1 MTEHILD
8 ITEQSGTL
16 RTRYEQLV
24 FEQDGET
31 TVSVPLSE
39 LATVVVSNN
48 RVRYSH
54 ALLAGIAQAGATLVV
69 CDEKHLPAAMLLPLA
84 GHHVQAERFRIQA
97 DVKKTTRKRLWQQ
110 IVRAK
115 LRAQGTLLQ
124 ELRGDDLGIGRMV
137 DRVRSGD
144 KDNMEARAARRYWG
158 ALFADPDF
166 QRSRDADD
174 QNRHLNYGYAVLRA
188 VVARAICG
196 VGLHPSLGLHHH
208 NRYDAFCLADDLME
222 PYRPLVDRA
231 VVRWVEH
238 HDPAGP
244 LDQATRKHLIKSLT
258 GRVGLEGEQRTLFD
272 ALRRYASSLVKV
284 LEGKRDRLL
293 IPEL

>member
-8 ITEQSGTL
+8 ISEQSGTL
-16 RTRYEQLV
+16 RVRYGQLV
-24 FEQDGET
+24 FEQEGET
-31 TVSVPLSE
+31 TASVPLSE

-54 ALLAGIAQAGATLVV
+54 ALLAGIAQEGATLVV
-69 CDEKHLPAAMLLPLA
+69 CDNKHLPAAMLIPLA
-84 GHHVQAERFRIQA
+84 GHYVQGERFRMQA
-97 DVKKTTRKRLWQQ
+97 QVNKPTKKRLWKQ
-110 IVRAK
+110 IVQAK
-115 LRAQGTLLQ
+115 LRAQAALLDD
-124 ELRGDDLGIGRMV
+124 LRGEDEGIGRMA

-144 KDNMEARAARRYWG
+144 KDNMEARAARRYWR

-174 QNRHLNYGYAVLRA
+174 QNRHLNYGYAVLRSL
-188 VVARAICG
+188 VARAVCG

-231 VVRWVEH
+231 VVRWVAD
-238 HDPAGP
+238 HDPTGP

-258 GRVGLEGEQRTLFD
+258 GTLELEGAERTLFD
-272 ALRRYASSLVKV
+272 VLRRCASSLVKV
-284 LEGKRDRLL
+284 LEGKEDKLL